1 MSKSNR
7 IKKQILNLFILLMFV
22 LAGLFSVAKG
32 SFSTTI
38 EIDPTGTEISAYVQK
53 KAMFS
58 PLKEPDIVIPKVYQA
73 IMKRKNRYRKSI
85 LALFSYRVELKS
97 SNGQFVPITDYS
109 VLRYFF
115 NRKLTN
121 QINDSIQNRIPFTK
135 TFREFHFAFFG
146 VFVIVLCI
154 LFIWVDIDYK
164 KQLKQRLQK
173 SRERRKIKM
182 KKTKEN
188 PEYIQQST
196 EPEPE
201 KYKNI
206 NDSIIK

>member
-1 MSKSNR
+1 MSKPNR
-7 IKKQILNLFILLMFV
+7 IKKQILYLFTLLMLV
-22 LAGLFSVAKG
+22 SAGLLYIDNGA
-32 SFSTTI
+32 FSTTV
-38 EIDPTGTEISAYVQK
+38 EIDSTGTEIIAHVHK
-53 KAMFS
+53 KTMFS
-58 PLKEPDIVIPKVYQA
+58 PLKESDIVVPNVYQA
-73 IMKRKNRYRKSI
+73 VMKRKNRYRKSI

-97 SNGQFVPITDYS
+97 SNGKIVPVTDYS